1 MDKLLKLI
9 DELESKNLF
18 YSRSNPA
25 VSKASVGWHIEHS
38 LLVIGKTI
46 KALENSDP
54 KDYKWEFSLA
64 RLVVYTRNKV
74 PRGRGKAPE
83 VVRPKGDIQKDSLKA
98 NIELARGKVRELSSL
113 HPKQNF
119 KHPYFK
125 KLDVKDTLKFL
136 RLHTKH
142 HLDIIVEI
150 IDTN

>member
-1 MDKLLKLI
+1 MQEKLLHLI
-9 DELESKNLF
+9 DELENKMLF
-18 YSRSNPA
+18 HSRMNPS

-64 RLVVYTRNKV
+64 RLVVYTRNSI
-74 PRGRGKAPE
+74 PRGRGRAPE
-83 VVRPKGDIQKDSLKA
+83 VVQPKGEIQKDSLKA
-98 NIELARGKVRELSSL
+98 NIELARTKVKELGSL

-119 KHPYFK
+119 KHPYFN
-125 KLDVKDTLKFL
+125 KLDVRSTTKFL

-142 HLDIIVEI
+142 HLDIIGDI
-150 IDTN
+150 IGS